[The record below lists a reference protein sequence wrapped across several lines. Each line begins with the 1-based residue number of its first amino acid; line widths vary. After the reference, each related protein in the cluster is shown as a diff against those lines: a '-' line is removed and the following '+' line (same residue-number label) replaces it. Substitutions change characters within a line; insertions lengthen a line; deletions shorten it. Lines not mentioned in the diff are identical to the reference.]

1 MTEKIKHANIQQ
13 QQGEGKDGK
22 ICHSLFPFRD
32 NKKNKAVKI
41 QAQSRAEGNCVFKAV
56 YVLITSRNYI
66 VVVVVFADEK
76 KICTTSVVVNVE
88 KSTRPSPHLQLLNIV
103 VSELDKILLH
113 HRKCFDDCASAGG
126 GT

>member
-41 QAQSRAEGNCVFKAV
+41 QAQSIAEGNCVFKAV
-56 YVLITSRNYI
+56 YVLISSRKL
-66 VVVVVFADEK
+66 VVVVFADEK

-113 HRKCFDDCASAGG
+113 HRKCFVDCASAGG
-126 GT
+126 DT